1 MKKNQILALLLAA
14 VMLLAVLTG
23 CAAKTEPAQT
33 EPAQTETAP
42 DLAAGLHRRP
52 LRPGDHPGRARD
64 PHRCPDP
71 V

>member
-33 EPAQTETAP
+33 EPAPVSYTHLRAHET
-42 DLAAGLHRRP
+42 L
-52 LRPGDHPGRARD
+52 
-64 PHRCPDP
+64 
-71 V
+71 